1 MVEQHL
7 ERAFLLLQ
15 QGRSHDAAAEAR
27 RALTLEPTHPI
38 GLGILAVCNLNAK
51 EFGKG
56 LELARQAVAQDAEHP
71 WLMLVL
77 ARAQFLTQDT
87 WAARQTLQAGQQ
99 VAPDYAPFWELLGE
113 VEMYDE
119 KWEAALAAADRG
131 LALDPDDVDLVNL
144 RSRALVKLSR
154 TGEAAETL
162 AYALNKAPGDPYS
175 HANQGWVM
183 VEQDRYDEAIESFK
197 EALRINP
204 NLEHARSGLKEA
216 IKGKNLFY
224 RVLLKYF
231 LWMDKM
237 SSAAQWGII
246 IAFYIGSRFL
256 RRMSEM
262 EGWAG
267 MLGMGLFGLYILFA
281 YSTWIGKPVSNLFL
295 RLHPVGNLA
304 LDDDERKGSNW
315 VGSLL
320 ALGAALLAAGYFLPE
335 DLGKLLW
342 MGGLVAMLML
352 IPVGGLFSVPPGTA
366 TRRNMGWYAGGLAA
380 AGVLGL
386 FMPGL
391 FAVFAIGLFAY
402 GWVANYLMQK
412 EWKRFR

>member
-1 MVEQHL
+1 MVDQHL

-15 QGRSHDAAAEAR
+15 QGRTHDAAAEAR
-27 RALTLEPTHPI
+27 RALTLEPTHPM

-56 LELARQAVAQDAEHP
+56 LELARQAVSQDAEHP
-71 WLMLVL
+71 WLLLVL

-99 VAPDYAPFWELLGE
+99 VAPGYAPFWELLGE
-113 VEMYDE
+113 IEMYDE
-119 KWEAALAAADRG
+119 KWEAALQAADRG

-154 TGEAAETL
+154 TDEAAETL
-162 AYALNKAPGDPYS
+162 SYALNKAPGDPYS
-175 HANQGWVM
+175 HANQGWVF
-183 VEQDRYDEAIESFK
+183 VEQDRYDEAIASFK
-197 EALRINP
+197 EALRLNP

-237 SSAAQWGII
+237 SSTAQWGII
-246 IAFYIGSRFL
+246 IAFYFGSRFL
-256 RRMSEM
+256 RKMSEM
-262 EGWAG
+262 GGVAG
-267 MLGMGLFGLYILFA
+267 MIGMGLFGLYILFA

-315 VGSLL
+315 VGTLL
-320 ALGAALLAAGYFLPE
+320 ALGLVLLAVGYFLPE
-335 DLGKLLW
+335 HLGQMVW
-342 MGGLVAMLML
+342 MAGLVSMLML
-352 IPVGGLFSVPPGTA
+352 IPVGGLFSVPEGTKA
-366 TRRNMGWYAGGLAA
+366 RRNLGWYAGALAGL
-380 AGVLGL
+380 GVLSL
-386 FMPGL
+386 AMPGL
-391 FAVFAIGLFAY
+391 LLVFAIGLFAY
-402 GWVANYLMQK
+402 GWVANYVMQQ